1 MNGWID
7 TVAKE
12 YYIMTILFFREIAQL
27 RKDHRKKE
35 NLIKT
40 LQADARRKEMVLK
53 RKQEEVQ
60 TITLLSLSILPL
72 TSSRL

>member
-1 MNGWID
+1 
-7 TVAKE
+7 
-12 YYIMTILFFREIAQL
+12 MTILFFREIAQL

-53 RKQEEVQ
+53 RKQEEVKI
-60 TITLLSLSILPL
+60 ITLLSLSILSL
-72 TSSRL
+72 SSSRL

>member
-1 MNGWID
+1 
-7 TVAKE
+7 
-12 YYIMTILFFREIAQL
+12 MTILFFREIAQL

-53 RKQEEVQ
+53 RKQEEVKA
-60 TITLLSLSILPL
+60 LHS
-72 TSSRL
+72 